1 MDKIKFRFLNY
12 KKYSSFQTALRDGR
26 ILDDSIVFIQDKN
39 CIWARGKEY
48 VCDGPYTTDTDND
61 GTVTLKRGNGT
72 VIFKIGQKDGV
83 ISIVD
88 EDGNIN
94 NAVYATKNYVDSS
107 IQSKQD
113 KLQAGTGISI
123 DGTTISSTLDTNV
136 YEFVTKLG
144 STYNMNPNKIYILET
159 NENGRIV
166 YKQYKIKD
174 GQWILLGDVST
185 TVNLDG
191 YLKSKDAE
199 LLYQRKGAYITQE
212 DLLPYALSTTVQDIN
227 LSLRNYAKVEDLS
240 SSIQQCKN
248 YVNDYLQAYEEY
260 IDSVFVKKSQVYT
273 IGEGGSTES
282 DDEPIGGGNSGGSGS
297 GGVVIQVPTIEVDS
311 SLSFVSANPV
321 ENRVITE
328 ALSTKVTRE
337 QLDNYATLVQLAAK
351 VDKSQLINYVTN
363 DNFQAQLYEKQDKLA
378 AGKGIKIVNNII
390 SADIEVDT
398 DIYEFITE
406 LGSTYGMNPN
416 KIYILEK
423 KVDDQYVYKQYKIK
437 DGQWILISDVAPTVN
452 LDGYLKTNE
461 ADLLY
466 QPKGQYVTQ
475 DILSSYASSEDIRDI
490 RTNLLDYARVE
501 YVSNSLQQYENYMEN
516 YLQAYKDYIDET
528 FVKKAQVYTVGEGG
542 TAVEDDEWTPGS
554 GNPGSGG
561 GTIVVPTTIEVDH
574 ELSFVSPNPVENRAI
589 TEALSTKATKQQ
601 LENYATLIQLA
612 AKVDKTQ
619 LINYVTNDNFQT
631 QLYDK
636 QDRLIAGKGIKI
648 VNNTISTDLDIDV
661 NIFVMVDELPDNADA
676 NKIYLLREVQNI
688 SWGFG
693 DKLPLVYA
701 ASQTSEERYTQYKW
715 DSDNYQWINIGN
727 IAPTIDLSNYIS
739 RDEASLLFA
748 SSGSYATTEQLQQT
762 VEYLEDIYQPKGD
775 YLVPD
780 DISEFATIQELQQ
793 ETARSEDTYVKKV
806 QVYTE
811 DNGVD
816 GPSNPIIDPDDVG
829 IISRGVVNTVFL
841 TKRQYQALVNENRVK
856 EDVYY
861 FTYEGNDELESWAF
875 GGTFPITL
883 I

>member
-12 KKYSSFQTALRDGR
+12 KKYSSFQTALQDGR

-48 VCDGPYTTDTDND
+48 VCDGPYTTDTDVD
-61 GTVTLKRGNGT
+61 GTVTLKRGDGT

-83 ISIVD
+83 VSIVD
-88 EDGNIN
+88 EYGNIN
-94 NAVYATKNYVDSS
+94 RSIYATKDYVDAS
-107 IQSKQD
+107 IYSKQD
-113 KLQAGTGISI
+113 RLQAGTGISI

-136 YEFVTKLG
+136 YEF
-144 STYNMNPNKIYILET
+144 
-159 NENGRIV
+159 
-166 YKQYKIKD
+166 
-174 GQWILLGDVST
+174 
-185 TVNLDG
+185 
-191 YLKSKDAE
+191 
-199 LLYQRKGAYITQE
+199 
-212 DLLPYALSTTVQDIN
+212 
-227 LSLRNYAKVEDLS
+227 
-240 SSIQQCKN
+240 
-248 YVNDYLQAYEEY
+248 
-260 IDSVFVKKSQVYT
+260 
-273 IGEGGSTES
+273 
-282 DDEPIGGGNSGGSGS
+282 
-297 GGVVIQVPTIEVDS
+297 
-311 SLSFVSANPV
+311 
-321 ENRVITE
+321 
-328 ALSTKVTRE
+328 
-337 QLDNYATLVQLAAK
+337 
-351 VDKSQLINYVTN
+351 
-363 DNFQAQLYEKQDKLA
+363 
-378 AGKGIKIVNNII
+378 
-390 SADIEVDT
+390 
-398 DIYEFITE
+398 ITE
-406 LGSTYGMNPN
+406 LGSTYGMDTN
-416 KIYILEK
+416 KIYILER

-437 DGQWILISDVAPTVN
+437 DGQWVLIGDIAPTVN

-475 DILSSYASSEDIRDI
+475 DILSSYASSEDIRNI
-490 RTNLLDYARVE
+490 RTDLLDYARVE

-631 QLYDK
+631 QLYNK

-676 NKIYLLREVQNI
+676 NKIYLLREVQNV

-693 DKLPLVYA
+693 DRLPLVYA

-715 DSDNYQWINIGN
+715 DSDNYQWISIGS
-727 IAPTIDLSNYIS
+727 ITPTIDLSNYIS

-748 SSGSYATTEQLQQT
+748 SSGSYATTEQLQQA
-762 VEYLEDIYQPKGD
+762 VDFLEDVYQPKGD

-780 DISEFATIQELQQ
+780 DISELATIQELQQ
-793 ETARSEDTYVKKV
+793 ETARSEDTYVKKI

-811 DNGVD
+811 DDGVD
-816 GPSNPIIDPDDVG
+816 GPNNPTIDPDDVG

-841 TKRQYQALVNENRVK
+841 TKRQYQALVNMNYVK

-861 FTYEGNDELESWAF
+861 FTYEGDDELESWAF